1 MKGIYV
7 RDHMRV
13 LTVLNATPLHT
24 STSLPQVNP
33 DAEAV
38 EGEEGKEGKKDGK
51 KDMDL

>member
-1 MKGIYV
+1 
-7 RDHMRV
+7 
-13 LTVLNATPLHT
+13 LT
-24 STSLPQVNP
+24 QVNP